1 MEYQLNDEN
10 NDDDL
15 EKLINQDCGINEMEE
30 QKLTHSIDATDQICQ
45 NRVVNYMYPIPNVD
59 LNKCRLN
66 SLLRATLRTLKDT

>member
-30 QKLTHSIDATDQICQ
+30 
-45 NRVVNYMYPIPNVD
+45 
-59 LNKCRLN
+59 
-66 SLLRATLRTLKDT
+66 

>member
-30 QKLTHSIDATDQICQ
+30 QKLIHNIDA
-45 NRVVNYMYPIPNVD
+45 VD
-59 LNKCRLN
+59 
-66 SLLRATLRTLKDT
+66 